1 MLLQGGELLSG
12 LGFGEKRSPL
22 LGNSWAGCLHPVALC
37 YSAST
42 EEVGGCRE
50 FASQGHVV
58 AACLASYQLFTCSAN
73 TASGYLWSLRE
84 EIVLGCICTVI
95 EAHAAYLLLHACTC
109 VGSDACLTLA
119 GSSFWVLIL
128 QETRSAGNHP
138 WYWFKEKIESQKQ
151 DFMVKKMDPSRIS
164 KEDAHCVRMLFR
176 SQESIGLQDTP
187 FENQEVKLMPE
198 SCRRM
203 KRALQRAVQKEVQ
216 RILGKES
223 PRPEKA
229 AMEAIGMELYRRN
242 KPEKQPFA
250 HLIID
255 DKNILTGTRKVNLT
269 SWHHNKGQANLSN
282 MTFSDGKLIVNQ
294 DGFYY
299 LYANICFR
307 HHETSGNLTKRGLQ
321 LMVYMTKT
329 NLKIRR
335 SDVLM
340 KGGSTK
346 YWSGNSEFHFYSV
359 NIGGFLK
366 LKTGDMISIQVSNPL
381 LLDSSQEATYF
392 GAFKVRDLD

>member
-1 MLLQGGELLSG
+1 MLLMSLEQML
-12 LGFGEKRSPL
+12 K
-22 LGNSWAGCLHPVALC
+22 
-37 YSAST
+37 T
-42 EEVGGCRE
+42 
-50 FASQGHVV
+50 VV
-58 AACLASYQLFTCSAN
+58 VLMFLF
-73 TASGYLWSLRE
+73 
-84 EIVLGCICTVI
+84 
-95 EAHAAYLLLHACTC
+95 
-109 VGSDACLTLA
+109 
-119 GSSFWVLIL
+119 
-128 QETRSAGNHP
+128 Q
-138 WYWFKEKIESQKQ
+138 
-151 DFMVKKMDPSRIS
+151 MDPTRIS
-164 KEDAHCVRMLFR
+164 KEHAHCVRTLFGH
-176 SQESIGLQDTP
+176 QENTDLHDAS

-198 SCRRM
+198 SCRSM
-203 KRALQRAVQKEVQ
+203 KQALQRAVQKEVQ
-216 RILGKES
+216 RVIGRAP

-229 AMEAIGMELYRRN
+229 AMEALGMDLYKRN

-255 DKNILTGTRKVNLT
+255 DKNIPSGTRKVNLT
-269 SWHHNKGQANLSN
+269 SWHHDKGQANLSN
-282 MTFSDGKLIVNQ
+282 MTFHDGKLIVNQ

-307 HHETSGNLTKRGLQ
+307 HHETSGSLTKRGLQ

-359 NIGGFLK
+359 NVGGFFK
-366 LKTGDMISIQVSNPL
+366 LKSGEMISIQVSNPL

>member
-1 MLLQGGELLSG
+1 LLS
-12 LGFGEKRSPL
+12 
-22 LGNSWAGCLHPVALC
+22 AG
-37 YSAST
+37 
-42 EEVGGCRE
+42 
-50 FASQGHVV
+50 Q
-58 AACLASYQLFTCSAN
+58 
-73 TASGYLWSLRE
+73 SLKTMA
-84 EIVLGCICTVI
+84 V
-95 EAHAAYLLLHACTC
+95 
-109 VGSDACLTLA
+109 
-119 GSSFWVLIL
+119 FFF
-128 QETRSAGNHP
+128 Q
-138 WYWFKEKIESQKQ
+138 
-151 DFMVKKMDPSRIS
+151 MDPNRIS
-164 KEDAHCVRMLFR
+164 KEDAHCVRTFLRAQGSMQESPFE
-176 SQESIGLQDTP
+176 SQEA
-187 FENQEVKLMPE
+187 KLMPD
-198 SCRRM
+198 SCGSMKQALQNAVRNEVQNVM
-203 KRALQRAVQKEVQ
+203 KREP
-216 RILGKES
+216 

-229 AMEAIGMELYRRN
+229 TMQGLGMDLYQRS
-242 KPEKQPFA
+242 KPQKQPFA

-255 DKNILTGTRKVNLT
+255 DKNIPSGTRKVNLT

-282 MTFSDGKLIVNQ
+282 MTFRDGKLTVDQ

-359 NIGGFLK
+359 NIGGFFK
-366 LKTGDMISIQVSNPL
+366 LKTGEVISIQVSNPL

>member
-1 MLLQGGELLSG
+1 MRRASRDYSKYLRGSEELGGGNAHDSAPPPPAPPQAAPPLPAHPHPPPASRSLLAALVLLG
-12 LGFGEKRSPL
+12 LGQVVCS
-22 LGNSWAGCLHPVALC
+22 VALFL
-37 YSAST
+37 YFRA
-42 EEVGGCRE
+42 
-50 FASQGHVV
+50 Q
-58 AACLASYQLFTCSAN
+58 
-73 TASGYLWSLRE
+73 
-84 EIVLGCICTVI
+84 
-95 EAHAAYLLLHACTC
+95 
-109 VGSDACLTLA
+109 
-119 GSSFWVLIL
+119 
-128 QETRSAGNHP
+128 
-138 WYWFKEKIESQKQ
+138 
-151 DFMVKKMDPSRIS
+151 MDPSRIS

-176 SQESIGLQDTP
+176 SPESIGLQDTP
-187 FENQEVKLMPE
+187 FENQDVKLMPE

-203 KRALQRAVQKEVQ
+203 KQALQRAVQKEVQ
-216 RILGKES
+216 RILGRET

-229 AMEAIGMELYRRN
+229 AMEALGMDLYKRN

-255 DKNILTGTRKVNLT
+255 DKNIPSGTRKVNLT
-269 SWHHNKGQANLSN
+269 SWHHDKGQANLSN
-282 MTFSDGKLIVNQ
+282 MTFNDGKLIVNQ

-359 NIGGFLK
+359 NVGGFFK
-366 LKTGDMISIQVSNPL
+366 LKSGEMISIQVSNPL

>member
-1 MLLQGGELLSG
+1 
-12 LGFGEKRSPL
+12 
-22 LGNSWAGCLHPVALC
+22 
-37 YSAST
+37 
-42 EEVGGCRE
+42 
-50 FASQGHVV
+50 
-58 AACLASYQLFTCSAN
+58 
-73 TASGYLWSLRE
+73 
-84 EIVLGCICTVI
+84 
-95 EAHAAYLLLHACTC
+95 
-109 VGSDACLTLA
+109 
-119 GSSFWVLIL
+119 
-128 QETRSAGNHP
+128 
-138 WYWFKEKIESQKQ
+138 
-151 DFMVKKMDPSRIS
+151 
-164 KEDAHCVRMLFR
+164 
-176 SQESIGLQDTP
+176 
-187 FENQEVKLMPE
+187 
-198 SCRRM
+198 
-203 KRALQRAVQKEVQ
+203 EVQ
-216 RILGKES
+216 RVMGRS
-223 PRPEKA
+223 PPRPEKA
-229 AMEAIGMELYRRN
+229 AMEALGMDLYKRS

-255 DKNILTGTRKVNLT
+255 DKNIPSGTRKVNLT
-269 SWHHNKGQANLSN
+269 SWHHDKGQANLSN

-321 LMVYMTKT
+321 LMVYMIKT

-359 NIGGFLK
+359 NVGGFFK
-366 LKTGDMISIQVSNPL
+366 LKSGEMISIQVSNPL

>member
-1 MLLQGGELLSG
+1 MLLMS
-12 LGFGEKRSPL
+12 LGQTLK
-22 LGNSWAGCLHPVALC
+22 
-37 YSAST
+37 T
-42 EEVGGCRE
+42 
-50 FASQGHVV
+50 VV
-58 AACLASYQLFTCSAN
+58 
-73 TASGYLWSLRE
+73 
-84 EIVLGCICTVI
+84 
-95 EAHAAYLLLHACTC
+95 
-109 VGSDACLTLA
+109 
-119 GSSFWVLIL
+119 VLIFL
-128 QETRSAGNHP
+128 FQ
-138 WYWFKEKIESQKQ
+138 
-151 DFMVKKMDPSRIS
+151 MDPTRIS
-164 KEDAHCVRMLFR
+164 KEHAYCVRTLFGH
-176 SQESIGLQDTP
+176 QENTDLHDTS
-187 FENQEVKLMPE
+187 FESQEVKLMPE
-198 SCRRM
+198 SCRSM
-203 KRALQRAVQKEVQ
+203 KQGLQRAVQKEVQ
-216 RILGKES
+216 RVMGKTP

-229 AMEAIGMELYRRN
+229 AMEALGMDLYRRN

-255 DKNILTGTRKVNLT
+255 DKNIPSGTRKVNLT
-269 SWHHNKGQANLSN
+269 SWHHDKGQANLSN

-321 LMVYMTKT
+321 LMVYMIKT

-359 NIGGFLK
+359 NVGGFFK
-366 LKTGDMISIQVSNPL
+366 LKSGEMISIQVSNPL

>member
-1 MLLQGGELLSG
+1 ME
-12 LGFGEKRSPL
+12 P
-22 LGNSWAGCLHPVALC
+22 
-37 YSAST
+37 T
-42 EEVGGCRE
+42 
-50 FASQGHVV
+50 
-58 AACLASYQLFTCSAN
+58 
-73 TASGYLWSLRE
+73 
-84 EIVLGCICTVI
+84 
-95 EAHAAYLLLHACTC
+95 
-109 VGSDACLTLA
+109 
-119 GSSFWVLIL
+119 
-128 QETRSAGNHP
+128 
-138 WYWFKEKIESQKQ
+138 
-151 DFMVKKMDPSRIS
+151 RIS
-164 KEDAHCVRMLFR
+164 KEHAHCVRTLFGH
-176 SQESIGLQDTP
+176 QENTDLRDTS
-187 FENQEVKLMPE
+187 FENQEAKLMAE
-198 SCRRM
+198 SCRSV
-203 KRALQRAVQKEVQ
+203 KQALQRAVQKEVQ
-216 RILGKES
+216 RVMERAP

-229 AMEAIGMELYRRN
+229 AMEALRMDLYKRN

-255 DKNILTGTRKVNLT
+255 DKNIPSGTRKVNLT
-269 SWHHNKGQANLSN
+269 SWHHDKGQANLSN
-282 MTFSDGKLIVNQ
+282 MTFHDGRLIVDQ

-321 LMVYMTKT
+321 LMVYMIKT

-359 NIGGFLK
+359 NVGGFFK
-366 LKTGDMISIQVSNPL
+366 LKSGEIISIQVSNPL

>member
-1 MLLQGGELLSG
+1 MRRASRDYTKYLRGSEELGSGAAHESAPPPPPLPPPAHPHPPPASRSLLAALVLLG
-12 LGFGEKRSPL
+12 LGQVVCS
-22 LGNSWAGCLHPVALC
+22 VALFL
-37 YSAST
+37 YFRA
-42 EEVGGCRE
+42 
-50 FASQGHVV
+50 Q
-58 AACLASYQLFTCSAN
+58 
-73 TASGYLWSLRE
+73 
-84 EIVLGCICTVI
+84 
-95 EAHAAYLLLHACTC
+95 
-109 VGSDACLTLA
+109 
-119 GSSFWVLIL
+119 
-128 QETRSAGNHP
+128 
-138 WYWFKEKIESQKQ
+138 
-151 DFMVKKMDPSRIS
+151 MDPNRIS
-164 KEDAHCVRMLFR
+164 KEDAHCVRTFLRAQGSTDF
-176 SQESIGLQDTP
+176 QETP
-187 FENQEVKLMPE
+187 FENQEAKLMPD
-198 SCRRM
+198 SCGSM
-203 KRALQRAVQKEVQ
+203 KQALQRAVQKVIAMQ
-216 RILGKES
+216 ALG
-223 PRPEKA
+223 
-229 AMEAIGMELYRRN
+229 MDLYKRS

-255 DKNILTGTRKVNLT
+255 DKNIPSGTRKVNLT

-359 NIGGFLK
+359 NVGGFFK
-366 LKTGDMISIQVSNPL
+366 LKSGEVISIQVSNPL

>member
-1 MLLQGGELLSG
+1 
-12 LGFGEKRSPL
+12 
-22 LGNSWAGCLHPVALC
+22 
-37 YSAST
+37 
-42 EEVGGCRE
+42 
-50 FASQGHVV
+50 
-58 AACLASYQLFTCSAN
+58 
-73 TASGYLWSLRE
+73 
-84 EIVLGCICTVI
+84 
-95 EAHAAYLLLHACTC
+95 
-109 VGSDACLTLA
+109 
-119 GSSFWVLIL
+119 
-128 QETRSAGNHP
+128 
-138 WYWFKEKIESQKQ
+138 
-151 DFMVKKMDPSRIS
+151 MVKKMDPTRIS
-164 KEDAHCVRMLFR
+164 KEHAHCVRTLFGHL
-176 SQESIGLQDTP
+176 ENADLHDTS
-187 FENQEVKLMPE
+187 FENQEAKLMPE
-198 SCRRM
+198 SCRSM
-203 KRALQRAVQKEVQ
+203 EQALQRVVQKEVL
-216 RILGKES
+216 RVRGRAPL
-223 PRPEKA
+223 RPEKA
-229 AMEAIGMELYRRN
+229 AMEALGMDLYKRN

-255 DKNILTGTRKVNLT
+255 DKNIPSGTRKVNLT
-269 SWHHNKGQANLSN
+269 SWHHDKGQANLSN
-282 MTFSDGKLIVNQ
+282 MTFKDGKLTVNQ

-359 NIGGFLK
+359 NVGGFFK
-366 LKTGDMISIQVSNPL
+366 LKSGEMISIQVSNPL